1 MSKYTATIGIEIHV
15 ELKTN
20 SKVFSPS
27 KNDYNSTANTNIC
40 EIDLGYPGVLPTLNK
55 GVIMSALK
63 ACLGLNCNIKVF
75 KFFLVFCFC
84 NYLYMFYK
92 FLNRFYNK

>member
-27 KNDYNSTANTNIC
+27 KNDYNSTANTNIN
-40 EIDLGYPGVLPTLNK
+40 DFGV
-55 GVIMSALK
+55 ADDR
-63 ACLGLNCNIKVF
+63 CN
-75 KFFLVFCFC
+75 FCKWMDRC
-84 NYLYMFYK
+84 T
-92 FLNRFYNK
+92 